1 MAARMKNKQRK
12 VIVAVSGGPDSVYL
26 LHRSLA
32 LPGSLIVGHV
42 NHRARGEDSDEDM
55 RFVVRMAHDL
65 GVTVRIHDVGP
76 GTGTAGKETAPPGF
90 EEKARAV
97 RRSFLERL
105 KEISGAEA
113 ILLGHTADD
122 QIETVL
128 MRVFEGAGVAGLKG
142 IPRRTNEGIERPL
155 LDTWREEILADLAG
169 RGIPYR
175 TDKSNYDTRYERN
188 WVRHILLPLLEERY
202 GPGVRKRLHALGERL
217 REIDGYLDLSARRWI
232 RRHVRPHAQGNE
244 SVAFRR
250 KTYAKLP
257 KALRARILQTL
268 CLERRGIA
276 PKERLI
282 VGMDTLILKGGP
294 SARIRTGKGMVLG
307 CRYEDAVLGAEP
319 AGEPHGTRTGALR
332 ADGPGAYPIGGPEGR
347 VLVWDEGK
355 AVPQRRLRTLAKGE
369 RAAAFDAAAVRM
381 PLTVRPL
388 RAGDRIR
395 PFGMAASKKVKEVL
409 IDRKVPR
416 EERWGRPVV
425 CDAAGDILW
434 IPGVARSDHAPVTGG
449 TCRVMIL
456 RLVPPGTPV

>member
-1 MAARMKNKQRK
+1 MAARRKNKQRK
-12 VIVAVSGGPDSVYL
+12 YIVAVSGGADSVYL
-26 LHRSLA
+26 LHRSLS

-42 NHRARGEDSDEDM
+42 NHGVRGKDSDEDM

-65 GVTVRIHDVGP
+65 GATVRIHDVGR
-76 GTGTAGKETAPPGF
+76 GAGTAGKAAVPPGF

-105 KEISGAEA
+105 KEESGAEA

-128 MRVFEGAGVAGLKG
+128 MRIFEGAGVSGLKG
-142 IPRRTNEGIERPL
+142 IPRRTDEGIERPL
-155 LDTWREEILADLAG
+155 LDTWREEILADLTR

-175 TDKSNYDTRYERN
+175 IDKSNYDTRYERN
-188 WVRHILLPLLEERY
+188 WVRHVLLPVLEERY
-202 GPGVRKRLHALGERL
+202 GQGVRKRLHALGERL
-217 REIDGYLDLSARRWI
+217 REIDGFLDLSARRWI
-232 RRHVRPHAQGNE
+232 RRHVRPHAPEDG

-250 KTYAKLP
+250 KAYAKLP

-268 CLERRGIA
+268 CIERRGIA

-294 SARIRTGKGMVLG
+294 SARIRAGKGTVLG
-307 CRYEDAVLGAEP
+307 CRYEDAVLGAET
-319 AGEPHGTRTGALR
+319 AGGQYGSRTGTLR
-332 ADGPGAYPIGGPEGR
+332 ADGPGAYAIGGPEGQ

-355 AVPQRRLRTLAKGE
+355 TIPRRRLRTLAKGE
-369 RAAAFDAAAVRM
+369 LAAAFDAAAVRM
-381 PLTVRPL
+381 PLAVRPL

-434 IPGVARSDHAPVTGG
+434 IPGVVRSDRAPVADG
-449 TCRVMIL
+449 TCRVLVL
-456 RLVPPGTPV
+456 RLVPSGTPA